1 MKPRRGLRDEL
12 IDHCLVISLRGEA
25 RVDELHESEKEL
37 GDRGDIGVDIVRSL
51 HLGQELLR
59 GHGLENKRKQ
69 SFADVDLASAD
80 CDAYSG
86 KALQVEVVPLE
97 PGLRRANVTAHGGAR
112 RAEGF
117 LEVGDV

>member
-1 MKPRRGLRDEL
+1 ME
-12 IDHCLVISLRGEA
+12 
-25 RVDELHESEKEL
+25 
-37 GDRGDIGVDIVRSL
+37 IVRSL

-112 RAEGF
+112 CAEGF
-117 LEVGDV
+117 LEVGDVDRLGRRVEKRSEYLELAVVAVEHARTRDRTECR